1 MSPEILLQIIHDQQL
16 RINQLIAEIQRL
28 QAEKASPEAT

>member
-1 MSPEILLQIIHDQQL
+1 MNPEILLQIIHDQQV

-28 QAEKASPEAT
+28 QAEQQPEEET